1 MAIASRQRNQA
12 ASQFRIEA
20 TGSSYDPRT
29 RIVKHGDTFAVLSAF
44 GDMVGGTG
52 CPDGLYHQDTRFL
65 SQLELAL
72 NGEYM
77 DVRSGDQ
84 EPPNIVG
91 VVGQEEVAVGAVT
104 LDRNYPQACWIW
116 AVSDNLRLIASNS
129 MAVAR
134 QLL

>member
-1 MAIASRQRNQA
+1 V
-12 ASQFRIEA
+12 F
-20 TGSSYDPRT
+20 
-29 RIVKHGDTFAVLSAF
+29 HGHTISLWVEFEDNPGVAEV
-44 GDMVGGTG
+44 
-52 CPDGLYHQDTRFL
+52 
-65 SQLELAL
+65 ELAL

-116 AVSDNLRLIASNS
+116 AVSDNLRLSASNS